1 MRILEFSNSSKK
13 SALIAKKI
21 KILLT
26 AFFVVFPGIRC
37 EEIGKISG
45 AETLLVALFAN
56 ASTGEFLNYSANQV
70 ALPQFSKL
78 LAASNQLKT
87 SAATYQ
93 TTAGTGTGQTDL
105 ADLQNK
111 WLAARKLFKQAE
123 IFYINRSYLPS
134 TYFHKLDGYI
144 LGETNR
150 PVSTDLDTAA
160 ATSPSSS
167 TVDGYPLTRKGF
179 AALEYFIF
187 DNGANVHTL
196 AAIDTA
202 NGGSAGRRAY
212 IASLASV
219 IQLDCQRLYNSWN
232 SSFANELATGS
243 NSFVGIKDAVDSFIN
258 GIVQLEYTNQD
269 IRIGV
274 PAGLTLAGATQ
285 YPAKLESI
293 YSDSSYRDLLSSVEG
308 LELVYAGN
316 AGDPDSRSLSYLVK
330 LQNSSLDTRVRNK
343 IATLKNNLQ
352 SRINASA
359 TLKADLTGN
368 LTFVDEQVYD
378 LFKDLRNTFATEV
391 IGILGANAL
400 PSNADGD

>member
-1 MRILEFSNSSKK
+1 MRSLEFSNKLRK
-13 SALIAKKI
+13 SAKLAKKV
-21 KILLT
+21 KILLLT
-26 AFFVVFPGIRC
+26 FFVILPGIRC

-45 AETLLVALFAN
+45 AETLMVALFAN
-56 ASTGEFLNYSANQV
+56 ASTGEFLNYTANQV
-70 ALPQFSKL
+70 AVPQFNKL
-78 LAASNQLKT
+78 LVASNQLKT

-93 TTAGTGTGQTDL
+93 TTQNTTTL
-105 ADLQNK
+105 VDLQTQ
-111 WLAARKLFKQAE
+111 WLATRRLFKQVE

-134 TYFHKLDGYI
+134 TYFHRLDGYI

-160 ATSPSSS
+160 GTSPSSS

-187 DNGANVHTL
+187 DDGTGTKTAT
-196 AAIDTA
+196 AINTA
-202 NGGSAGRRAY
+202 NGNAGRRAY
-212 IASLASV
+212 IASLATV

-243 NSFVGIKDAVDSFIN
+243 NSFNGIKDAVDSFIN

-274 PAGLTLAGATQ
+274 PAGLTLAGTTQ

-293 YSDSSYRDLLSSVEG
+293 FSDSSYRDLLSSVEG
-308 LELVYAGN
+308 LELVYLGN
-316 AGDPDSRSLSYLVK
+316 GEADSRSLSYLVK
-330 LQNSSLDTRVRNK
+330 LQNSSLDTRVKNK
-343 IATLKNNLQ
+343 MTTLKNNLQ

>member
-1 MRILEFSNSSKK
+1 MRNLEFSNKLRK
-13 SALIAKKI
+13 NAELAKKV
-21 KILLT
+21 KILLLT
-26 AFFVVFPGIRC
+26 FFVILPGIRC

-56 ASTGEFLNYSANQV
+56 ASTGEFLNYTANQV
-70 ALPQFSKL
+70 AVPQFSKL
-78 LAASNQLKT
+78 LVASNQLKT

-134 TYFHKLDGYI
+134 TYFHRLDGYI

-160 ATSPSSS
+160 GTSPSSS
-167 TVDGYPLTRKGF
+167 TVDGYPLARKGF

-196 AAIDTA
+196 AAIDAA
-202 NGGSAGRRAY
+202 NGGSAGRKAY
-212 IASLASV
+212 IASLATV

-232 SSFANELATGS
+232 SSFANEFATGS
-243 NSFVGIKDAVDSFIN
+243 NSFNGIKDAVDSFIN

-274 PAGLTLAGATQ
+274 PAGLTLAGTTQ

-293 YSDSSYRDLLSSVEG
+293 FSDSSYRDLLSSVEG
-308 LELVYAGN
+308 LELVYLGN
-316 AGDPDSRSLSYLVK
+316 GEADSRSLSYLVK
-330 LQNSSLDTRVRNK
+330 LQNSSLDTRVKNK
-343 IATLKNNLQ
+343 MTTLKNNLQ

>member
-1 MRILEFSNSSKK
+1 MRTLEFSNKLRK
-13 SALIAKKI
+13 SADFAKKV
-21 KILLT
+21 KILILT
-26 AFFVVFPGIRC
+26 FFVIFPGIRC

-45 AETLLVALFAN
+45 AETLIVALFAN
-56 ASTGEFLNYSANQV
+56 ASTGEFLNYTANRV
-70 ALPQFSKL
+70 AVPQFNKL
-78 LAASNQLKT
+78 LVASNQLKT

-93 TTAGTGTGQTDL
+93 TTQNTTTL
-105 ADLQNK
+105 ADLQNQ
-111 WLAARKLFKQAE
+111 WLATRRLFKQAE

-134 TYFHKLDGYI
+134 TYFHRLDGYI

-160 ATSPSSS
+160 ATTPSSS

-187 DNGANVHTL
+187 DDGTGNKTAT
-196 AAIDTA
+196 AINTA
-202 NGGSAGRRAY
+202 NGNAGRRAY
-212 IASLASV
+212 IASLATV
-219 IQLDCQRLYNSWN
+219 IQLDSQRLYNSWN

-243 NSFVGIKDAVDSFIN
+243 TSFAGIKDAVDSFIN
-258 GIVQLEYTNQD
+258 GIVQLEYVNQD
-269 IRIGV
+269 VRIGT
-274 PAGLTLAGATQ
+274 PAGLTLAGTTQ

-293 YSDSSYRDLLSSVEG
+293 YSDTSYQDLLSSVEG

-316 AGDPDSRSLSYLVK
+316 AGEADSRSLSYLVT
-330 LQNSSLDTRVRNK
+330 LQNSQLDTRVRSR
-343 IATLKNNLQ
+343 IATLKSNLQ
-352 SRINASA
+352 SRINASV

-378 LFKDLRNTFATEV
+378 RFKELRTIFATEV

>member
-1 MRILEFSNSSKK
+1 MRSLEFSNKLRK
-13 SALIAKKI
+13 SAELAKKV
-21 KILLT
+21 KILLLT
-26 AFFVVFPGIRC
+26 FFVILPGIRC

-45 AETLLVALFAN
+45 AETLMVALFAN
-56 ASTGEFLNYSANQV
+56 ASTGEFLNYTANQV
-70 ALPQFSKL
+70 AVPQFNKL
-78 LAASNQLKT
+78 LVASNQLKT

-93 TTAGTGTGQTDL
+93 TTQNTTTL
-105 ADLQNK
+105 ADLQTQ
-111 WLAARKLFKQAE
+111 WLATRRLFKQVE

-134 TYFHKLDGYI
+134 TYFHRLDGYI

-160 ATSPSSS
+160 GTSPSSS

-187 DNGANVHTL
+187 DDGTGTKTAT
-196 AAIDTA
+196 AINTA
-202 NGGSAGRRAY
+202 NGNAGRRAY
-212 IASLASV
+212 IASLATV

-243 NSFVGIKDAVDSFIN
+243 NSFNGIKDAVDSFIN

-274 PAGLTLAGATQ
+274 PAGLTLAGTTQ

-293 YSDSSYRDLLSSVEG
+293 FSDSSYRDLLSSVEG
-308 LELVYAGN
+308 LELVYLGN
-316 AGDPDSRSLSYLVK
+316 GEADSRSLSYLVK
-330 LQNSSLDTRVRNK
+330 LQNSSLDTRVKNK
-343 IATLKNNLQ
+343 MTTLKNNLQ